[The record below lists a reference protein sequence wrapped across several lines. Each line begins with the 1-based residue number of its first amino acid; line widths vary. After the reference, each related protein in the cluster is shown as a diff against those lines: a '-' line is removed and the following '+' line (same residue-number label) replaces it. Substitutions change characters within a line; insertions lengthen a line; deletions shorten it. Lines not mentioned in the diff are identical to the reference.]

1 MSVIHFSGISSL
13 GEMEQVLVNK
23 LQMEIAENVKR
34 NGTQMEFLQNIIK
47 GAEWLKQD
55 E

>member
-1 MSVIHFSGISSL
+1 MSIIYFSGISSL
-13 GEMEQVLVNK
+13 GEVEQVLVNK

-34 NGTQMEFLQNIIK
+34 NVSQREYLQNIIK
-47 GAEWLKQD
+47 GE